1 VNTSVP
7 EGQAVPTRLDLTC
20 CYQTL
25 DLTFFYI
32 DDILSCMNSILLTM
46 LIKSILF
53 NPKYRV
59 PQEYMDFML
68 CPTLQIDSDNQL
80 RTTLYSN
87 RDDFIFPTV
96 NSLFKCSNIPVTHA
110 YGVYIS
116 QLIVNIKDCKL
127 NLFLRGFLSFEY
139 YFLQLRRL
147 HN

>member
-1 VNTSVP
+1 MNTSVP
-7 EGQAVPTRLDLTC
+7 EGQTVPTRLDLTC

-25 DLTFFYI
+25 DLTFCYI

-53 NPKYRV
+53 NPKNRI

-96 NSLFKCSNIPVTHA
+96 NSLFKCSNIPVTHT

-116 QLIVNIKDCKL
+116 QLIVTIKDCKL
-127 NLFLRGFLSFEY
+127 YLFLRRFLSFEY